1 MHESAHGYQWQREK
15 AGAKR
20 FTSDQAGEFSVKGLK
35 DGHYFLEE
43 IQAPKITCLIKK
55 PFRLWLK
62 NSYTTNGKAATPL
75 AIINKKHTGFYQRLM
90 SNKQQD

>member
-43 IQAPKITCLIKK
+43 IQAPKKL
-55 PFRLWLK
+55 
-62 NSYTTNGKAATPL
+62 L
-75 AIINKKHTGFYQRLM
+75 A
-90 SNKQQD
+90 

>member
-43 IQAPKITCLIKK
+43 IQAPKITCLIK
-55 PFRLWLK
+55 
-62 NSYTTNGKAATPL
+62 SHSVCG
-75 AIINKKHTGFYQRLM
+75 
-90 SNKQQD
+90 